1 MSTAARALVRIAPG
15 TPSSEQAMRALTEA
29 LPRLRA
35 IAKDR
40 GRPMAGKAAEEAL
53 AKIEGRK

>member
-1 MSTAARALVRIAPG
+1 
-15 TPSSEQAMRALTEA
+15 MRALTEA

-40 GRPMAGKAAEEAL
+40 GRPWVSKAAENAI